1 MSEWKQYNM
10 QQNVQMQRDGWI
22 GVWDALVSAITR
34 RPRTTITQPITI
46 SFWAKHKADV
56 NFAHVQLEIDRG
68 SK

>member
-1 MSEWKQYNM
+1 MSEWKQYSM

-46 SFWAKHKADV
+46 YFWAKHKADV